1 MSYTIQTIDPL
12 LCYSTPSTATASN
25 RTDECALLQQRLKHM
40 VQTSVDPTLSTRV
53 RKERGLVKL
62 YIFVVFFL
70 GRHKQVFAGLLLGS
84 SMLAGAAHATVLHS
98 PSKKTDEQA
107 QQRLQDWKALVE
119 QSISLRD
126 EDKLRRVNAF
136 FNSNILYGEDQDVWG
151 QADYWASPQETLIQG
166 AGDCEDFALA
176 KYFTLRLLGITE
188 KNLRLVYTTVSS
200 AQQAHMILGF
210 WPDLAAAP
218 LLLDNLNPAILPIS
232 QRLDLHMQFAFGD
245 THLYRFEQN
254 TLQAVGKTELLPHW
268 TALLAKLEN
277 EGFLLANGNVAILLP
292 LLQSSARHIP
302 VPAG

>member
-1 MSYTIQTIDPL
+1 M
-12 LCYSTPSTATASN
+12 
-25 RTDECALLQQRLKHM
+25 
-40 VQTSVDPTLSTRV
+40 
-53 RKERGLVKL
+53 VKL

-200 AQQAHMILGF
+200 AKQAHMILGF
-210 WPDLAAAP
+210 WPDLAADP

-277 EGFLLANGNVAILLP
+277 EGFLLANGNVTSLLP

-302 VPAG
+302 VPAS